1 MTVVSS
7 PITSPIKSARRGPVV
22 FPDRVF
28 YPGIHLDFA
37 SGIHYTKVGA
47 LAPTVAPLTGLFTF
61 TCGNQSMYRASSGL
75 LVQAVTNTPRI
86 EYNAGG
92 SCLGLLMEAS
102 RTNLALQSQTLP
114 TSWATAACSVSA
126 DAGTAPDGTT
136 TADKIV
142 ENSAAAQHVITQIG
156 ITPLVAASVYTVS
169 FFVKAAERFR
179 GRLIFLDSTQTDGV
193 SVNFNLN
200 TATVSGAAALG
211 AGTLTASGIEA
222 YANGW
227 YRVWVSGAMNN
238 AKTTGGPYLN
248 LQDASGNQSY
258 LGDGASGMLA
268 WGAQL
273 ELGAF
278 PSTYIPT
285 TTVSVA
291 RTACSAIRTLS
302 TEYSATAGTV
312 VIQGRASGGRDGSNA
327 QTAFD
332 LNDASA
338 LNRIS
343 LNRPSAGDVARFSA
357 ITATVEQGP
366 LDATFVNSS
375 NYKAAMAFALND
387 LAYSFNGAAV
397 LTDTVAVLLT
407 ATRLELGSGVVGTL
421 QANGHIRRFDYYP
434 ERKSNGFLQAAST

>member
-1 MTVVSS
+1 MIRPHSS
-7 PITSPIKSARRGPVV
+7 PLYGGASFHDGISFNAETQRVV
-22 FPDRVF
+22 
-28 YPGIHLDFA
+28 LKA
-37 SGIHYTKVGA
+37 VGA
-47 LAPTVAPLTGLFTF
+47 APTITTLTSAFTY

-86 EYNAGG
+86 EYDAGG

-102 RTNLALQSQTLP
+102 RTNLVLQSQTLP

-142 ENSAAAQHVITQIG
+142 ENSATAQHVITQIG

-248 LQDASGNQSY
+248 LQDSVGNQSY
-258 LGDGASGMLA
+258 LGDGTSGMLA

-366 LDATFVNSS
+366 IDATFVNSA

-387 LAYSFNGAAV
+387 LAFSFNGAAV
-397 LTDTVAVLLT
+397 STDTVAALPT
-407 ATRLELGSGVVGTL
+407 ATRLELGCGVVGTL
-421 QANGHIRRFDYYP
+421 QANGHIRTFDYYP
-434 ERKSNGFLQAAST
+434 TRQPNAFLALASA